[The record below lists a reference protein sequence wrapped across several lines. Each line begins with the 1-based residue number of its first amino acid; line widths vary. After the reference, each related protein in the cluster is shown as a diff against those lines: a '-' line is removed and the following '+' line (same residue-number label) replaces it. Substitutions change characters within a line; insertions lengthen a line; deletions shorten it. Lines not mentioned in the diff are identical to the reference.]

1 MPGGCID
8 ANGILQG
15 AGRGA
20 GAVRTVRWR
29 TATRA
34 ALRKWH
40 ICGGLLCGTD
50 KYLLYLFLL
59 HNEPIVVTL
68 R

>member
-15 AGRGA
+15 AGRGGQGQSA
-20 GAVRTVRWR
+20 SCDGGRQQGPHCANGIFV
-29 TATRA
+29 
-34 ALRKWH
+34 
-40 ICGGLLCGTD
+40 GLLCGTD

>member
-8 ANGILQG
+8 ANGTLQG

-40 ICGGLLCGTD
+40 ICG
-50 KYLLYLFLL
+50 FSF
-59 HNEPIVVTL
+59 VVQINIFYTFFFCATSQL
-68 R
+68 